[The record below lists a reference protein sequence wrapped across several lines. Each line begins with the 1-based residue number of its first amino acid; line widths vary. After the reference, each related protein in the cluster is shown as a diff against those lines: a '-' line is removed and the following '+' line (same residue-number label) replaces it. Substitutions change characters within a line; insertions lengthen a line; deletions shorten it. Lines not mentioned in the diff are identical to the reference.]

1 ALRLQKTGL
10 GPFFVRITGIIRARI
25 MFTRLLQP
33 LRSFWWL
40 FPLLLFLLLQYRL
53 WFGASGAV
61 ANNALER
68 RIQQLQQDN
77 AVQQAENDG
86 LITEVQDLR
95 DGTSVLEEKA
105 REELGLVRDGE
116 SFILFVDPPERP

>member
-1 ALRLQKTGL
+1 
-10 GPFFVRITGIIRARI
+10 

-40 FPLLLFLLLQYRL
+40 FPLLLFVLLQNRL
-53 WFGASGAV
+53 WFGASGVV

-77 AVQQAENDG
+77 AVKQAENDG
-86 LITEVQDLR
+86 LSTEVHDLR
-95 DGTSVLEEKA
+95 DGTSLLEERA
-105 REELGLVRDGE
+105 REELGFVRDGE
-116 SFILFVDPPERP
+116 SFMLFFDAR